1 MRRLLLLIVLAA
13 GCRGAP
19 PSDHPET
26 DLAAMVDSLTPSVET
41 ATGLTFKQKPHSAMR
56 SREQVHRYLANK
68 LEQELPESKASALEQ
83 AYRLFGLL
91 GDSTRVRPLLL
102 DLLTEQV
109 VGFYDPDSTT
119 LFAVR
124 GSDPEQLR
132 LVLAHEMVHALQGQ
146 YTPLDSLLERQHDN
160 DRQLA
165 AQAILEGQAMLA
177 SLRALAPGRDLLN
190 DPTVW
195 ETLRSQVASSQ
206 ASMPQF
212 AAAPLVIRRELVFPY
227 VDGAE
232 FMRWWSTSGH
242 TGLMPYGPRMP
253 RSTEQILHPA
263 RYLSGDE
270 PVALHFA
277 DSSSAVLLQDDL
289 GELDIRTLE
298 AVAGDTTAQGQ
309 TPPIGWGG
317 DLYRLYQ
324 TPDGPALVWFT
335 AWDSGAA
342 ASRFAAAVGQALAQR
357 TRPGYRSEFVP
368 VDAAGHAG
376 FRWIFAPD
384 HWNGWGQPPGLS
396 QIRP

>member
-1 MRRLLLLIVLAA
+1 
-13 GCRGAP
+13 
-19 PSDHPET
+19 
-26 DLAAMVDSLTPSVET
+26 MVDSLKPSVEA
-41 ATGLTFKQKPHSAMR
+41 ATGLAFKQQPRSAMR
-56 SREQVHRYLANK
+56 SREQVRRYLANK
-68 LEQELPESKASALEQ
+68 LEQELPEAKASALEQ

-91 GDSTRVRPLLL
+91 GDSTRIRPLLL

-146 YTPLDSLLERQHDN
+146 YIPLDSLLEGQHDN

-177 SLRALAPGRDLLN
+177 SLRALAPGRDLLS

-195 ETLRSQVASSQ
+195 ETLRSQVAASQ

-232 FMRWWSTSGH
+232 FMRWWSTTGH
-242 TGLMPYGPRMP
+242 TGLMPYGARMP

-270 PVALHFA
+270 PVPLRFA
-277 DSSSAVLLQDDL
+277 DSTSAVLLQDDL

-298 AVAGDTTAQGQ
+298 AVAGDTTALGQ

-324 TPDGPALVWFT
+324 TPDGPALVWYT
-335 AWDSGAA
+335 AWDNGAA
-342 ASRFAAAVGQALAQR
+342 ATRFGAAVGQALAQQA
-357 TRPGYRSEFVP
+357 RPGYRSELVP
-368 VDAAGHAG
+368 VDIAGHPG
-376 FRWIFAPD
+376 FRWTFAPVT
-384 HWNGWGQPPGLS
+384 WNRWARPPLLS
-396 QIRP
+396 QIGP